1 MELVSK
7 AADSIAEGDIVERS
21 KQNLIVCYGSG
32 YNILLI
38 LFRILPT
45 LLSLYTKNQ
54 FLEEEKIK
62 PL

>member
-32 YNILLI
+32 YNILLLGLGFLI
-38 LFRILPT
+38 NLKKKKKKWKKLY
-45 LLSLYTKNQ
+45 SL
-54 FLEEEKIK
+54 IK
-62 PL
+62 L